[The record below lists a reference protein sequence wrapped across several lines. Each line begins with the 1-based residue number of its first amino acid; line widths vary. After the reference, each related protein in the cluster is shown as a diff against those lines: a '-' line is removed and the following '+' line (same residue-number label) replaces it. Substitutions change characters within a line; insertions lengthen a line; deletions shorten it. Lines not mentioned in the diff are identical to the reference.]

1 MIEFLEVIIPLL
13 IAFVGILI
21 PAIKL
26 YLDNKKLKNENN
38 NLNEKIK
45 DLSLDLEID
54 LQVFNDV
61 KDIAENILFKTKADR
76 FLILTATNGTRDMRF
91 ATAVYEQH
99 KKTSKV
105 VLSLGATGKY
115 VKFEFDSAYK
125 KMLKEAEVQGLI
137 ELKTEKMSDCDLKS
151 IYENES
157 VKFSDVH
164 FLMRGKI
171 DELNDRLFYCSI
183 ATHENAPFTKIEKL
197 NIKSDID
204 KLKYILKKIDDI

>member
-21 PAIKL
+21 PAIRL
-26 YLDNKKLKNENN
+26 YLDNRKLKNENN

-99 KKTSKV
+99 KKTNKV

-115 VKFEFDSAYK
+115 VKFEFDSSYK
-125 KMLKEAEVQGLI
+125 KMLKEAEIQGSI
-137 ELKTEKMSDCDLKS
+137 ELQTEKMGDCDLKS

-197 NIKSDID
+197 NIKSNID